1 MVKTKGLYHLHLVV
15 TDLDRSLRFYQSA
28 FGMKELFRDGPHM
41 VFLQTPGG
49 SDLITLN
56 GDPSLKSHAGPGSG
70 GIEHFGFDLA
80 EGQSLDAAIADIEE
94 AGGKLEARSGP
105 TGRQYAY
112 LRDPDGYLIEI

>member
-1 MVKTKGLYHLHLVV
+1 MVRTKGLYHLHLVV
-15 TDLDRSLRFYQSA
+15 ADLDRSLRFYQSA

-56 GDPSLKSHAGPGSG
+56 GDPALKSHAGPGSG

-80 EGQSLDAAIADIEE
+80 EGQSLDAAIADIEK
-94 AGGKLEARSGP
+94 AGGKLETRSGP
-105 TGRQYAY
+105 PGRQYAY

>member
-1 MVKTKGLYHLHLVV
+1 MVRTRGLYHLHLVV
-15 TDLDRSLRFYQSA
+15 ADLDRSLRFYQSA

-56 GDPSLKSHAGPGSG
+56 GDPALAAQAGKGA

-80 EGQSLDAAIADIEE
+80 EGQGLDSAIADIEA
-94 AGGKLEARSGP
+94 AGGKLETRSGP

>member
-1 MVKTKGLYHLHLVV
+1 MVRTKGLYHLHLVV
-15 TDLDRSLRFYQSA
+15 ADLERSLRFYQSA
-28 FGMKELFRDGPHM
+28 FGMKELFRDGPQM

-56 GDPSLKSHAGPGSG
+56 GDPALKPHAGPGSG

-80 EGQSLDAAIADIEE
+80 PDQPLDDAIAQIER
-94 AGGKLEARSGP
+94 AGGKLESRSGP

>member
-1 MVKTKGLYHLHLVV
+1 MIKTRGLYHIHLVV
-15 TDLDRSLRFYQSA
+15 ADLERSLRFYQGA

-56 GDPSLKSHAGPGSG
+56 GDPALAAQAGPGG
-70 GIEHFGFDLA
+70 GIEHFGFSLVD
-80 EGQSLDAAIADIEE
+80 GQSLDAAIADIEK
-94 AGGKLEARSGP
+94 AGGKLETRSGP

-112 LRDPDGYLIEI
+112 LRDPDGYLFEI